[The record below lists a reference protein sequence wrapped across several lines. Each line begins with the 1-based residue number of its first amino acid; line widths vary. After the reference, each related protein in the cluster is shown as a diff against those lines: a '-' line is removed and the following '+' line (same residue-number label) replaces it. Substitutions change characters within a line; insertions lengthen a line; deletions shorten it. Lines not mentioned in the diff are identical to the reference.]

1 MNKTFYIIL
10 IFFLGLSVAS
20 TLLQSIIRMQ
30 LGGQMFFLDSFS
42 RWFLT
47 LSISVLAGSI
57 LLIKYYHF
65 KKYRFVFIT
74 GIISVVCNFGYAI
87 LIFIIL
93 KFHKFSN
100 YNIPLLIISLS
111 TGMLYAFSLLLPK
124 PEKGIWLKISGF
136 LMIAGSVIY
145 SSALVWY
152 TLHSSAE
159 TNNKV
164 EKISEWVYLGSSMIY
179 VSLIIHFIGE
189 LKRISLNN
197 AGLQMRKGL
206 RTVSQLAAIV
216 SFICMLTFGIR
227 IYSDCNNPIDWAKLN
242 FEKTKKLAQLCEL
255 RTFVNSKGEMLLY
268 RILKP
273 LDYDPTKKY
282 PLVVSLPY
290 GGQPGND
297 YIRQIEGACAAE
309 LLSTDS
315 NRKKYPAFIFIPHC
329 PPGGGWGG
337 IPYYPSI
344 DSLVFDAI
352 RSLNTQFNID
362 SNRRYVTGISR
373 GGYGAWNF
381 ICKRPDLFAAAIP
394 VCGGGDTALASKA
407 INVAVWAF
415 HGKNDKNV
423 PVSNSRDMINAMKSA
438 GGYPRYTEFP
448 DEAHNIW
455 YKTSITPGLWDWL
468 FSQKTVK

>member
-10 IFFLGLSVAS
+10 IFFLGLSVVS
-20 TLLQSIIRMQ
+20 TLLQGIIRMQ
-30 LGGQMFFLDSFS
+30 LGGQMFLLDSFS
-42 RWFLT
+42 GWFLT
-47 LSISVLAGSI
+47 LSITALTGSI
-57 LLIKYYHF
+57 FLLKYYHF

-74 GIISVVCNFGYAI
+74 GIISIVCSFGYAI
-87 LIFIIL
+87 LVFIIL

-100 YNIPLLIISLS
+100 YNIPVHLIALT
-111 TGMLYAFSLLLPK
+111 TGTIYAFSLLLPK

-164 EKISEWVYLGSSMIY
+164 EKISEWVYLGSSIIS
-179 VSLIIHFIGE
+179 VSLIFHFIGE
-189 LKRISLNN
+189 LKRISLNSD
-197 AGLQMRKGL
+197 GLPMRKGL

-216 SFICMLTFGIR
+216 SFIFMLTFGIM
-227 IYSDCNNPIDWAKLN
+227 IYSDCYASVDWAKRN
-242 FEKTKKLAQLCEL
+242 FEKTRQLAQLFEF
-255 RTFVNSKGEMLLY
+255 RTFVNGKGEMLLY

-290 GGQPGND
+290 GGQPGTD
-297 YIRQIEGACAAE
+297 HIRQIEGAVAAE
-309 LLSTDS
+309 LLSTED

-352 RSLNTQFNID
+352 SSLNAQFSID
-362 SNRRYVTGISR
+362 SQRRYVTGISR

-394 VCGGGDTALASKA
+394 VCGGGDPALASKA
-407 INVAVWAF
+407 ISVAVWAF

-423 PVSNSRDMINAMKSA
+423 PVSGSRDMINAMKSS
-438 GGYPRYTEFP
+438 GGHPRYTEFP

-468 FSQKTVK
+468 FSQKAVN

>member
-1 MNKTFYIIL
+1 
-10 IFFLGLSVAS
+10 
-20 TLLQSIIRMQ
+20 MQ

-42 RWFLT
+42 MWFLT
-47 LSISVLAGSI
+47 LSITTLAESI
-57 LLIKYYHF
+57 FLLKYYHF
-65 KKYRFVFIT
+65 KKYRFVFII

-93 KFHKFSN
+93 KFQKFSN
-100 YNIPLLIISLS
+100 YNIPVLLIALS
-111 TGMLYAFSLLLPK
+111 ASIIYAFSLLLPK
-124 PEKGIWLKISGF
+124 PEKGIWLKIAGF
-136 LMIAGSVIY
+136 LMIASSVIY

-152 TLHSSAE
+152 TLYSSAE
-159 TNNKV
+159 TYNKV
-164 EKISEWVYLGSSMIY
+164 EKISEWVYLGSSMIS

-189 LKRISLNN
+189 FKRISHNN

-216 SFICMLTFGIR
+216 SFIFMLTFGIM
-227 IYSDCNNPIDWAKLN
+227 ISSDCYAPVDWAKRN
-242 FEKTKKLAQLCEL
+242 FEKTRNLAQLFEL

-290 GGQPGND
+290 GGQPGTD
-297 YIRQIEGACAAE
+297 LIRQIEGACAAE
-309 LLSTDS
+309 LLSTDI

-394 VCGGGDTALASKA
+394 VCGGGDPALASKA
-407 INVAVWAF
+407 ISVAVWAF

-423 PVSNSRDMINAMKSA
+423 PVSGSRDMINAMKSA
-438 GGYPRYTEFP
+438 GGHPRYTEFP

-468 FSQKTVK
+468 FSQKAIN